1 MPHEHPAHH
10 LPVFVQL
17 RPADLP
23 VHLAQGRRR
32 DGWVVP
38 RAGQPCRQLRVGV
51 FVVRQIDVDQALQ
64 LPQRLNR
71 FIAAAVVDD
80 GYGKPRRQRREDGR
94 QKMRRRDK
102 VDGLRALVDEAQE
115 RFAQGLRCQRL
126 ARAAGRDDAVLAIAA
141 AQRAAAEKHRARA
154 VIGTDRRLLAIVEHG
169 ARRAQLPRHPAE
181 AKLTRFAVNAAPP
194 RAERTGSIRKHGT
207 SLRCGVAAA
216 RDLC

>member
-1 MPHEHPAHH
+1 M
-10 LPVFVQL
+10 
-17 RPADLP
+17 
-23 VHLAQGRRR
+23 G
-32 DGWVVP
+32 
-38 RAGQPCRQLRVGV
+38 
-51 FVVRQIDVDQALQ
+51 
-64 LPQRLNR
+64 
-71 FIAAAVVDD
+71 
-80 GYGKPRRQRREDGR
+80 
-94 QKMRRRDK
+94 RRDK

-126 ARAAGRDDAVLAIAA
+126 ARAAGRDDAILAIAA

-154 VIGTDRRLLAIVEHG
+154 VIGTDRRLLTVMEHG

-181 AKLTRFAVNAAPP
+181 AELARLAVNAALP